1 MVNLALIQMTYGDD
15 LGENYDKAVDYIR
28 KAAGQGASIV
38 CTQELFKSRY
48 FCQAEDSVNF
58 DLAEEIAAGSG
69 TVAQLSEL
77 AAELGVVIVASLFE
91 KRAVG
96 LYHNTAVVLDADGSY
111 LGKYHKMHIP
121 NS

>member
-38 CTQELFKSRY
+38 CTQELFQSRY

-77 AAELGVVIVASLFE
+77 ASLFE